1 MEETGFTLFDTP
13 IGRCA
18 IAWSPRGI
26 TRILLPA
33 TRDADLR
40 SRMTRETGASEADAP
55 AEVRQAINAIA
66 SLLTTGREDLS
77 RLVLDMDGVAPFQR
91 RVYDATRT
99 IPPGETLTYGEI
111 ARRLGA
117 PGMSRAVGQALGRN
131 PFSIVV
137 PCHRVLASDGR
148 LGGFSAPGGI
158 TTKLRLL
165 TLEGRRN
172 PSTPSLFDGDGGYA
186 FDPAEAIAHLS
197 KADPAMGRLIER
209 VGPFTMELKA
219 TPSIF
224 VALAES
230 IVYQQL
236 HGKAAATIFAR
247 LRALFPSGHLGPT
260 PEQILRA
267 SDARLRGAGLSQ
279 AKLLALRD
287 LARRAVAGELP
298 TRTDVHAMDDN
309 TVVERLSEVRGI
321 GLWTVEMLLI
331 FRLARPD
338 VLPVDDYGVRN
349 GFAIAYRKRAMPT
362 AKALARYGQ
371 RWAPYRTVASWYLW
385 RAVDLSRSAN

>member
-1 MEETGFTLFDTP
+1 VEETGFTLFDTP

-40 SRMTRETGASEADAP
+40 TRMTRDTGASEADAP
-55 AEVRQAINAIA
+55 AEVRQAIQAIA

-91 RVYDATRT
+91 RVYEATRT

-165 TLEGRRN
+165 TLEGRRDA
-172 PSTPSLFDGDGGYA
+172 STPSLFDGDGGYA
-186 FDPAEAIAHLS
+186 FDPAAAIAHLS
-197 KADPAMGRLIER
+197 SVDPAMGRLIER

-260 PEQILRA
+260 PEQVLRA

-298 TRTDVHAMDDN
+298 TLTDVHAMEDD
-309 TVVERLSEVRGI
+309 TVIEKLSEVRGI
-321 GLWTVEMLLI
+321 GRWTVEMLLI

-362 AKALARYGQ
+362 AKALAQYGQ

-385 RAVDLSRSAN
+385 RAVDLSRGV

>member
-1 MEETGFTLFDTP
+1 MSATGFTLFDTP

-18 IAWSPRGI
+18 IAWREQGI

-40 SRMTRETGASEADAP
+40 TRMTRDAGAEEAEAP
-55 AEVRQAINAIA
+55 AEIRRAIDAITG
-66 SLLTTGREDLS
+66 LLTTGRAELWT
-77 RLVLDMDGVAPFQR
+77 LNLDMEGLPPFQR
-91 RVYDATRT
+91 RVYEAARA
-99 IPPGETLTYGEI
+99 IPPGETVTYGEI
-111 ARRLGA
+111 ARRLGT
-117 PGMSRAVGQALGRN
+117 PGLSRAVGQALGRN

-165 TLEGRRN
+165 TLEGRRDA
-172 PSTPSLFDGDGGYA
+172 STPSLFDGDGGYA

-197 KADPAMGRLIER
+197 KVDPPMGRLIDR

-247 LRALFPSGHLGPT
+247 VRALFPSGHVGPT
-260 PEQILRA
+260 PEQIVRA
-267 SDARLRGAGLSQ
+267 SDERLRAAGLSQ

-287 LARRAVAGELP
+287 LARRAVDGQLP
-298 TRTDVHAMDDN
+298 TLTEVHAMEDEA
-309 TVVERLSEVRGI
+309 VIERLTEVRGI
-321 GLWTVEMLLI
+321 GRWTVEMLLI

-349 GFAIAYRKRAMPT
+349 GFALAYRKRTMPS

-385 RAVDLSRSAN
+385 RAVDLSRTGD